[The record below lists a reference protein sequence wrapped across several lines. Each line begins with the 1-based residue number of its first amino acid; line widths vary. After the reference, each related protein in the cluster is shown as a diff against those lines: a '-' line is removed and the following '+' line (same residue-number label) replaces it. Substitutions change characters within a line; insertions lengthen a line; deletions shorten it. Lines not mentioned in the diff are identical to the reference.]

1 MTALITLYKSKIPHT
16 LNDYANET
24 YMNETR

>member
-1 MTALITLYKSKIPHT
+1 MTALITLYKSKIPHIP
-16 LNDYANET
+16 NDYANET